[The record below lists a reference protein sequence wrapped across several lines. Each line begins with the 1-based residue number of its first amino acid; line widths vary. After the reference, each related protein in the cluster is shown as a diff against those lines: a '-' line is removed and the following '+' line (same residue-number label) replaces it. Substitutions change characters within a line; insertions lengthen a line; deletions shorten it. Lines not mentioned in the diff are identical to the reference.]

1 MAVALWMCDGRPQV
15 DCAMEQK
22 RCEELLQT
30 EFLSRGQLVLA
41 GDFSE
46 CGLLSEEGICY
57 KGIALLSD
65 TLALCEIKG
74 ERQGKGWGYQAL
86 APQPFFEQE
95 IVLRLTRFDQEEAVV
110 ALRTYLEEPAARVK
124 VMDELTV
131 RDFRVCMLHKFG
143 YGDAADAY
151 LVSLPDGTA
160 ALCVTHDA
168 KGPLFMDRFYDFAR
182 QELSGEEAI
191 GKSKVSLSEIRAGN
205 DALRPTCQPTF

>member
-15 DCAMEQK
+15 DYAMEQK
-22 RCEELLQT
+22 RCEELLRT
-30 EFLSRGQLVLA
+30 EFLSRGELLLQ

-46 CGLLSEEGICY
+46 SGLLSEEGICS
-57 KGIALLSD
+57 KGIVLLRD
-65 TLALCEIKG
+65 TLALCQIKG
-74 ERQGKGWGYQAL
+74 ARKGKEWSYQVL

-95 IVLRLTRFDQEEAVV
+95 AVLRLGSFDREEAVV
-110 ALRTYLEEPAARVK
+110 ALRAYLEEPSARVK

-131 RDFRVCMLHKFG
+131 GDFRVCMLHKFG

-160 ALCVTHDA
+160 ALCVTRDA

-182 QELSGEEAI
+182 QEMKGMEEI
-191 GKSKVSLSEIRAGN
+191 GKSKVPLSEIRAGN
-205 DALRPTCQPTF
+205 DALRPTCQPTP